1 VHSLFAI
8 QAWADGLASG
18 LLLPLAAWILVSG
31 LDDFFIL
38 TVFLL
43 RGWVGRL
50 RPPKLPEPT
59 LHMLESLAQRRIAI
73 FVPLWHEDAVIAHM
87 LEHNLGAIHYA
98 NYDFFVGAY
107 PNDPATQRAVSTV
120 ASRHRNVH
128 LCLCPHDGP
137 TSKAD
142 CLNWIFQRM
151 LQQEQETG
159 RQYQVILT
167 HDAEDVIH
175 PASLA
180 LVNYYSRCYDMVQ
193 VPVLPLPTPWT
204 QLTHGLYCDDFAEF
218 HTKDMTARRLLG
230 GFIPSSGVGTAYTRA
245 ALEKLAEAESN
256 RIFHPE
262 CLTEDYENG
271 LRLHELGCA
280 QFFVPLR
287 WIQGHPLAI
296 RELFPQT
303 FRAARRQRTR
313 WVTGIALQGW
323 RRHGWRGSLGH
334 RYWLWRD
341 RKGLLGNPLSLF
353 ANVLFCYGLFSG
365 LLSWLAGRPWSLGAA
380 VAQSQI
386 LMAGTAAL
394 GIINLSARAACSGRI
409 YGLRFAAGVALRSV
423 FGNLL
428 NSLATV
434 SALGR
439 FVHAVWSG
447 TPLVWIKTE
456 HAYPSLAAL
465 TPHRRRLGEILVGS
479 GYLGTSQLELALQGK
494 PAHRRLGE
502 HLLDLGMLTE
512 EQLLEALSLQH
523 GIPARS
529 VDPRQVPVE
538 VARSLPAVMA
548 RDLRML
554 AIAVEE
560 GTLQLATPELPSDD
574 AQERLRQF
582 TRLNLS
588 FTLVSQANYEELC
601 KKLL

>member
-1 VHSLFAI
+1 VHALFAI
-8 QAWADGLASG
+8 QAWADGLASA
-18 LLLPLAAWILVSG
+18 LLLPLAAWILLSG
-31 LDDFFIL
+31 LDDLFIL
-38 TVFLL
+38 SIFLF
-43 RGWVGRL
+43 RGFIGRL

-59 LHMLESLAQRRIAI
+59 LHMMESLAQRRIAI
-73 FVPLWHEDAVIAHM
+73 FVPLWREEAVITHM

-98 NYDFFVGAY
+98 NYHFFVGAY
-107 PNDPATQRAVSTV
+107 PNDPATQRAVSAV

-151 LQQEQETG
+151 LQHEQESG
-159 RQYQVILT
+159 RQYQLILT

-180 LVNYYSRCYDMVQ
+180 LVNYYSRCYEMVQ

-204 QLTHGLYCDDFAEF
+204 QFTHGLYCDDFAEF

-245 ALEKLAEAESN
+245 ALEKLAAAESN

-271 LRLHELGCA
+271 LRLHELGCT

-287 WIQGHPLAI
+287 WVQGQPLAI
-296 RELFPQT
+296 REFFPQT
-303 FRAARRQRTR
+303 FGSARRQRTR
-313 WVTGIALQGW
+313 WVTGIAFQGW
-323 RRHGWRGSLGH
+323 RRHGWRGAWSH

-341 RKGLLGNPLSLF
+341 RKGLLGNPLSLL
-353 ANVLFCYGLFSG
+353 ANVLFFYGFSSG
-365 LLSWLAGRPWSLGAA
+365 LLSWFAGVPWLLGNTLAQFHTLLAS
-380 VAQSQI
+380 
-386 LMAGTAAL
+386 TAAL
-394 GIINLSARAACSGRI
+394 GIVNLSARAACSARI
-409 YGLRFAAGVALRSV
+409 YGWRFAAAVPLRSL

-428 NSLATV
+428 NSVATT
-434 SALGR
+434 SALRR
-439 FVHAVWSG
+439 FLYSAWSG
-447 TPLVWIKTE
+447 QPLVWIKTE

-465 TPHRRRLGEILVGS
+465 TPHKRRLGEILVGS
-479 GYLGTSQLELALQGK
+479 GYLGSSQLELALRGK
-494 PAHRRLGE
+494 PVNRRLGE
-502 HLLDLGMLTE
+502 HLLDLGMLSE

-523 GIPARS
+523 GIPART
-529 VDPRQVPVE
+529 VDPGQVPVE
-538 VARSLPAVMA
+538 VARSLPAGMA

-560 GTLQLATPELPSDD
+560 GTLQLATPELPTDD